1 MCCNARPEVRRPS
14 INGREWKKKKF
25 VSSFSAS
32 EMPCISNA
40 LQHRQ
45 NELVV
50 IDILW
55 PAHRNA
61 EVDRLER
68 GRVAALA
75 VIGLLERECL
85 LNRQFAR
92 NVKPSL
98 GQFLIPAHAG
108 AA

>member
-32 EMPCISNA
+32 EVPCIPDA

-68 GRVAALA
+68 GRVAAPAA
-75 VIGLLERECL
+75 VGFLERERL
-85 LNRQFAR
+85 FNPQFSRNRKALPGYPCRF
-92 NVKPSL
+92 
-98 GQFLIPAHAG
+98 
-108 AA
+108 